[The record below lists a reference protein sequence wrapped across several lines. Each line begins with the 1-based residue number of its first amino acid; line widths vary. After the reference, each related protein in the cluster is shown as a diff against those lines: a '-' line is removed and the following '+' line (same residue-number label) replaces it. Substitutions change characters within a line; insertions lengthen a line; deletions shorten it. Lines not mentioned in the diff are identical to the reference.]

1 MQENQKGKVLNP
13 ETCYISEDVTIEENV
28 VIYPNNYIEG
38 KTIIKSGA
46 VLLPNNFIRDS
57 FIGENT
63 QVFNSV
69 IENSIVEDGVSI
81 GPFAHL
87 RPESKIESGVKIGN
101 FVEIKKSKIGE
112 KTKVSHLTYVGDA
125 DVGKNVNIGCGVVFV
140 NYNGKIKQKTV
151 VEDNCFI
158 GSSVNLIAPI
168 TVEEKAF
175 ICAGT
180 TVDKNVEQ
188 GDFVI
193 GRSRM
198 TTKKGRAI
206 NYLKGDN

>member
-101 FVEIKKSKIGE
+101 FVEIKKSKIGA